1 MKRFIYI
8 LFLFCLC
15 SLTRSSA
22 QNLRKVSLDWQ
33 SPIHARVD
41 SSQFEILNFKGA
53 YYDAEQAKVP
63 IYKTK
68 IRLPENVANVEVSVE
83 VLRKSLLTTSE
94 KKILPDQIVER
105 LSWEVS
111 YERKVPF
118 LKLSYVPIYD
128 NYKVQEFNYTI
139 HLDYKDF
146 DLRSKSVLETSVL
159 NDGDWCKLKV
169 NEDGLYKID
178 KAFLESM
185 GLVTTEIDPRRIQI
199 YGNGGAMLPEHNE
212 EFRYDDLEQNSIYV
226 SGEEDGSFD
235 ANDFVVFYAEG
246 PHRWEW
252 DSLAQRFVHVLNI
265 YDDNNY
271 YYVHVGNEFGKRVEL
286 REEELEENH
295 ELSYY
300 TDYKFYEWE
309 NQNLQ
314 HTGREWFGEYFSF
327 NEQYNFN
334 FNFSN
339 RLKSEP
345 IKIQA
350 RGVARSSTNTSL
362 LFKNNGATV
371 LEVPIGVQINSGVY
385 VDDGIADAEF
395 ISQDNVLGLSVSYNK
410 NGNSA
415 AFAYLDYI
423 ELQAKCALQYA
434 GGQLIIREPT
444 SVGVNQVTKFNL
456 NSSSNS
462 TVVWDVTNP
471 TYAEKINFS
480 NASGFKSE
488 TNSLKTFAIHDL
500 KSSSYKNPVYVGKLE
515 NQNLHGHQPADLI
528 IITAPEFLES
538 ANRLADFHRTA
549 NEISVNV
556 VTTRQVYNEFSSGKQ
571 DLIALRSYLRMLYNK
586 AETEDEILDDVLL
599 FGDASFDYK
608 NIGEENNRYVNQNF
622 VPTFESEYS
631 FKLGPSYCT
640 DDFLGFLD
648 ISEGAQETMS
658 TDGLD
663 VGIGRIV
670 VQTSN
675 EAEAVVDKIINY
687 SSVNSFGDWRTN
699 ICFVADDVD
708 DDSWEFRLQENMDRI
723 AQFVDTNYHNYNVNK
738 IYLDAYQQVSSSGGQ
753 RYPDARQ
760 AIVDNV
766 NSGALIVHYYGHGGE
781 VGWAEERVL
790 ELVDIDAWENINNLP
805 IFITATCE
813 FSRYDDAK
821 RVSAGERI
829 LLNPEG
835 AGIALFTTTRTI
847 TESDAKN
854 LSSSFYKY
862 AIPESAGEVLS
873 FGQIMRCMKND
884 LNSSGISMA
893 NKLKFSLLGDPA
905 LRIPIPQLEIVIDE
919 VVSSQTNLPID
930 TIQALSKVKVKGAV
944 VDSNGEV
951 AHAFNGFLKPKIFD
965 KPSRIQTLNNDF
977 DHLES
982 FQFELQQ
989 SVLYSGKVT
998 VENGLFEFEFV
1009 VPKDIAYVNG
1019 NGKFSLYAY
1028 TEDEDAIGAYV
1039 DIVIGGF
1046 DENAEEDILGPDVE
1060 LFMNT
1065 ADFKYGGITD
1075 ANPSLYA
1082 IVRDESGINTTGNGI
1097 GHDIIATLDDDSQSS
1112 IVLNHYYESDL
1123 DSYQSGIVR
1132 YPFSNLSE
1140 GVHHLKIKLWD
1151 VHNNSAED
1159 ITEFLVVN
1167 DEGLVLE
1174 NLLNYPNPFREFTR
1188 IHFEHN
1194 RPDESLNVRV
1204 EIFNMIGHRVKV
1216 MENIISSDSYANSSF
1231 VWDGNSD
1238 QGASLGSGIYVC
1250 KVFVSSEES
1259 GEESVISSQMI
1270 LIK

>member
-1 MKRFIYI
+1 M
-8 LFLFCLC
+8 
-15 SLTRSSA
+15 
-22 QNLRKVSLDWQ
+22 N
-33 SPIHARVD
+33 
-41 SSQFEILNFKGA
+41 
-53 YYDAEQAKVP
+53 
-63 IYKTK
+63 
-68 IRLPENVANVEVSVE
+68 
-83 VLRKSLLTTSE
+83 
-94 KKILPDQIVER
+94 
-105 LSWEVS
+105 
-111 YERKVPF
+111 
-118 LKLSYVPIYD
+118 
-128 NYKVQEFNYTI
+128 
-139 HLDYKDF
+139 
-146 DLRSKSVLETSVL
+146 
-159 NDGDWCKLKV
+159 
-169 NEDGLYKID
+169 
-178 KAFLESM
+178 
-185 GLVTTEIDPRRIQI
+185 RI
-199 YGNGGAMLPEHNE
+199 
-212 EFRYDDLEQNSIYV
+212 
-226 SGEEDGSFD
+226 
-235 ANDFVVFYAEG
+235 
-246 PHRWEW
+246 
-252 DSLAQRFVHVLNI
+252 
-265 YDDNNY
+265 
-271 YYVHVGNEFGKRVEL
+271 
-286 REEELEENH
+286 
-295 ELSYY
+295 
-300 TDYKFYEWE
+300 
-309 NQNLQ
+309 
-314 HTGREWFGEYFSF
+314 
-327 NEQYNFN
+327 
-334 FNFSN
+334 
-339 RLKSEP
+339 KSEP
-345 IKIQA
+345 IQIQA
-350 RGVARSSTNTSL
+350 RGVARSTTNTSL
-362 LFKNNGATV
+362 KFKNNGNSV

-385 VDDGIADAEF
+385 VDDGIANAEF
-395 ISQDNVLGLSVSYNK
+395 ISQDNVLGLNVSYDK
-410 NGNSA
+410 NGNSS

-423 ELQAKCALQYA
+423 ELQVKCDLKYA
-434 GGQLIIREPT
+434 GGQVVVREPST
-444 SVGVNQVTKFNL
+444 MGANQVTKFNL

-471 TYAEKINFS
+471 THAVELNLAAGVDFIS
-480 NASGFKSE
+480 ATE
-488 TNSLKTFAIHDL
+488 ELKTFIIHDL
-500 KSSSYKNPVYVGKLE
+500 KSSTYKSPVYVGKLE
-515 NQNLHGHQPADLI
+515 NQNLHSHLPADLI
-528 IITAPEFLES
+528 IITAPEFLEP
-538 ANRLADFHRTA
+538 ANRLAEFHRNA
-549 NEISVNV
+549 DGLSVNV
-556 VTTRQVYNEFSSGKQ
+556 VTTRQIYNEFSSGKQ

-648 ISEGAQETMS
+648 ANEGSRETMS
-658 TDGLD
+658 NDGMD
-663 VGIGRIV
+663 VGMGRMV
-670 VQTSN
+670 VQTLT
-675 EAEAVVDKIINY
+675 EAEAAVDKIINY

-723 AQFVDTNYHNYNVNK
+723 AQFVDTNFHNYNVNK

-790 ELVDIDAWENINNLP
+790 ELVDINAWENINNLP

-821 RVSAGERI
+821 RVSAGEQI

-862 AIPESAGEVLS
+862 AIPESAEEVLS

-884 LNSSGISMA
+884 LNSSGISTA
-893 NKLKFSLLGDPA
+893 NKLKFTLLGDPA
-905 LRIPIPQLEIVIDE
+905 LRIPIPQLEIVVNEIVNSE
-919 VVSSQTNLPID
+919 TNLPVD
-930 TIQALSKVKVKGAV
+930 TIRALSKVKVKGAV
-944 VDSNGEV
+944 LDSNGQL
-951 AHAFNGFLKPKIFD
+951 ANTFNGFLKPKVFD

-989 SVLYSGKVT
+989 SVLYSGSVT
-998 VENGLFEFEFV
+998 VVDGLFEFEFV

-1019 NGKFSLYAY
+1019 FGKFSFYAY
-1028 TEDEDAIGAYV
+1028 NEDEDAIGAYV
-1039 DIVIGGF
+1039 DMVIGGF
-1046 DENAEEDILGPDVE
+1046 DENAETDDFGPDVE

-1065 ADFKYGGITD
+1065 EDFRYGGITD

-1082 IVRDESGINTTGNGI
+1082 VVRDESGINTTGNGI
-1097 GHDIIATLDDDSQSS
+1097 GHDIIATLDEDSQSS

-1140 GVHHLKIKLWD
+1140 GVHQLKIKLWD

-1167 DEGLVLE
+1167 NEGLVLE
-1174 NLLNYPNPFREFTR
+1174 NLLNYPNPFSDYTR

-1194 RPDESLNVRV
+1194 RPGVELGVRV
-1204 EIFNMIGHRVKV
+1204 EIFDMNGRKVRV
-1216 MENIISSDSYANSSF
+1216 MENTISSTSYANSSF
-1231 VWDGNSD
+1231 IWDGNSD
-1238 QGASLGSGIYVC
+1238 QGASLGSGMYLC
-1250 KVFVSSEES
+1250 KVLVSSNETD
-1259 GEESVISSQMI
+1259 EESVISSQMI